1 MRQFLIAVLFSVM
14 PLATSA
20 ACKGQNLFDIMPPEQ
35 SARITTAAEAA
46 PFQDGNFWQAT
57 KGTQSV
63 TLIGTYHLDDPRHA
77 PNLAALHTRLVAAKT
92 LLVEAGPD
100 EEKALMDRIARD
112 PSLLILTESSLPD
125 MLPEADWQQLSEALQ
140 KRGIP
145 PIMGAKFRPWYVTMM
160 LSMPSCDMTAL
171 AAGRGMDG
179 KIMEVARE
187 NAIPIKAL
195 EPYDT
200 VFHIFNDMTP
210 EDQFA
215 MIRSTLAM
223 EDRADDYA
231 TTMAD
236 SYFAGHPRQ
245 IWELMRDEALHL
257 PGYSQSMVDAEYAAM
272 EEALMASRN
281 RKWIPVIEQAAQTG
295 PVVAAFGALH
305 LSGDQGVANL
315 LAHRGWT
322 LAPIDLP

>member
-1 MRQFLIAVLFSVM
+1 MRQFLTAILFCAL
-14 PLATSA
+14 PLAAQA
-20 ACKGQNLFDIMPPEQ
+20 ACKGQNLFDIMPPERA
-35 SARITTAAEAA
+35 ARIIADADAS
-46 PFQDGNFWQAT
+46 PFHDGNFWQAT

-77 PNLAALHTRLVAAKT
+77 ANLAALQPRFEGAKT
-92 LLVEAGPD
+92 LLVEAGPA
-100 EEKALMDRIARD
+100 EEKALKDRIARD
-112 PSLLILTESSLPD
+112 PSLLVLTETSLPD
-125 MLPEADWQQLSEALQ
+125 MLPEADWQQLSAALS

-160 LSMPSCDMTAL
+160 LSMPTCDLSSL
-171 AAGRGMDG
+171 ATGRGLDG
-179 KIMEVARE
+179 KIMEVAS
-187 NAIPIKAL
+187 AKSIPIKAL

-200 VFHIFNDMTP
+200 VFRIFDSMTT

-215 MIRSTLAM
+215 MIRTTLAT

-236 SYFAGHPRQ
+236 SYFSGHPRQ
-245 IWELMRDEALHL
+245 IWALMRDESLQM
-257 PGYSQSMVDAEYAAM
+257 PGYDQARVDAEFAAM

-281 RKWIPVIEQAAQTG
+281 RSWIPVIEQAAAAG

-315 LAHRGWT
+315 LAQRGWT
-322 LAPIDLP
+322 VTPIRLP